1 MSGRLDLVI
10 RGGRVIDGSGS
21 PWTRADVGIAGDR
34 IAAVAPPGSLDA
46 REIVDAADNVVCPGF
61 IDIMSHSLWPLM
73 TDARSVSKL
82 VQGVT
87 TEIMGEGYTP
97 APFGG
102 LIAPPELHPDAPP
115 GWPERIRSWSRFGD
129 WLGALE
135 RRGVSPNVG
144 SFLGGGTLRE
154 YACGMRMGAPTAAEL
169 ATMVRVAGEAMRD
182 GAFGVAYALI
192 YPPDAYAGTDE
203 IAEVARVV
211 GRAGGIYIAHV
222 RSEGAGL
229 LAAIDESIEIARRSG
244 AGAEVYHL
252 KASGGPPNW
261 PLMDDAVERIEAARA
276 AGLDVTADM
285 YPYAASGTGLSARL
299 PVSLAA
305 DGVFFE
311 RLAEPGVR
319 DRVRAQLA
327 AGTDEVDDPGPPE
340 TTVPVGFRLPE
351 HQQYVGRPLTEIA
364 ALRGQDWLDAVFD
377 LLIAEGREIQTIYH
391 EMSEDN
397 VRRQLALP
405 WVTVCSDAGGLD
417 PQTAR
422 ADGPVHPREYG
433 TFTRVRGRY
442 VRDEGVLGLEEAVRK
457 MTGAVAR
464 RLRIADRGMVAPG
477 FFADLVVFDPDRVR
491 DVATY
496 DDPHRLSEGVLEVW
510 VNGVLTVHA
519 GTHTGATAGR
529 FLRGPGAS

>member
-1 MSGRLDLVI
+1 
-10 RGGRVIDGSGS
+10 
-21 PWTRADVGIAGDR
+21 
-34 IAAVAPPGSLDA
+34 
-46 REIVDAADNVVCPGF
+46 
-61 IDIMSHSLWPLM
+61 M
-73 TDARSVSKL
+73 TDPRSMSKL

-102 LIAPPELHPDAPP
+102 LIAPPEEHPDAPP
-115 GWPERIRSWSRFGD
+115 GWPERIRTWSRFGD
-129 WLGALE
+129 WLRALE
-135 RRGVSPNVG
+135 DRGVSPNVG

-154 YACGMRMGAPTAAEL
+154 YACGMRMGDAAGEER
-169 ATMVRVAGEAMRD
+169 ATMVRVAEESMAD

-203 IAEVARVV
+203 IAEVAGAV
-211 GRAGGIYIAHV
+211 GRAGGIYISHI

-229 LAAIDESIEIARRSG
+229 LAAIDETIEIARRSG

-252 KASGGPPNW
+252 KASGGPANW
-261 PLMDDAVERIEAARA
+261 PLMDDAVARIEAARA
-276 AGLDVTADM
+276 AGLDITADM

-305 DGVFFE
+305 DGRFFE

-319 DRVRAQLA
+319 ERVRAQLA

-340 TTVPVGFRLPE
+340 NTVPVGFRLPE
-351 HQQYVGRPLTEIA
+351 HRAYIGRPLTEIA
-364 ALRGQDWLDAVFD
+364 DLRGQDWLDAVFD
-377 LLIAEGREIQTIYH
+377 LLIAEGREIATIYH

-417 PQTAR
+417 PETAR
-422 ADGPVHPREYG
+422 DEGPVHPREYG
-433 TFTRVRGRY
+433 TFTRVLGRY

-457 MTGAVAR
+457 MTGAVAN
-464 RLRIADRGMVAPG
+464 RLRIAGRGRIAAG
-477 FFADLVVFDPDRVR
+477 CFADLVVFDPDRVR
-491 DVATY
+491 DLATY
-496 DDPHRLSEGVLEVW
+496 DDPHRLSVGVREVW
-510 VNGVLTVHA
+510 VNGVLTVHD
-519 GTHTGATAGR
+519 GVHTGATAGR